1 MPRPECASERPDR
14 RDIDWQRGKAHG
26 EVVGEIG
33 DAFLAGPKRF
43 GCRTEDPQSLA
54 APAFVS
60 VTRYRNIGEMHDHRW
75 LDRLGRNIDS
85 EFGVEQ
91 SMNAARTEA
100 ADKSRTDIE
109 AISVSLIK

>member
-1 MPRPECASERPDR
+1 
-14 RDIDWQRGKAHG
+14 
-26 EVVGEIG
+26 
-33 DAFLAGPKRF
+33 
-43 GCRTEDPQSLA
+43 
-54 APAFVS
+54 
-60 VTRYRNIGEMHDHRW
+60 MHDHRW